1 MPELWIDIGELDNPS
16 DPYAEYAAYTA
27 TYILWAL
34 SGRKYHGVSE
44 ITEQY
49 VCPEYDIP
57 ANCSWVGHNTYRT
70 YSGIYGYI
78 SDVTGINHQ
87 ALHTRIRL
95 RQQPVRKIVSLH
107 VGGSAI
113 PSANYHVRNASDLV
127 IDSGSCSFSLC
138 DAPEVTYKYG
148 VAPPSAGKLAA
159 LDLAN
164 ELVKGYNGDSCELPS
179 NVVSIQRQG
188 VSIEM
193 FDPADFLD
201 RGRIGLYSVDL
212 FIAVSNPGKAKK
224 PAKIFSP
231 DKPRGITYR

>member
-1 MPELWIDIGELDNPS
+1 VPELWIEVGELDNPD
-16 DPYAEYAAYTA
+16 DPYADYAAHSA

-57 ANCSWVGHNTYRT
+57 ANCSWVGHRTYRT
-70 YSGIYGYI
+70 ADGVFGYI
-78 SDVTGINHQ
+78 QDGLNHQ
-87 ALHTRIRL
+87 SLHTRIRL
-95 RQQPVRKIVSLH
+95 RQQPVRKIVSLSL
-107 VGGSAI
+107 GGSAI
-113 PSANYHVRNASDLV
+113 PSGSYFLRNGSDLV
-127 IDSGSCSFSLC
+127 VNTGTCNFSLC

-164 ELVKGYNGDSCELPS
+164 ELVKGYNGEACELPS

-212 FIAVSNPGKAKK
+212 FIAVSNSAKANK
-224 PAKIFSP
+224 PAKVFSP
-231 DKPRGITYR
+231 DKPRGYTLR